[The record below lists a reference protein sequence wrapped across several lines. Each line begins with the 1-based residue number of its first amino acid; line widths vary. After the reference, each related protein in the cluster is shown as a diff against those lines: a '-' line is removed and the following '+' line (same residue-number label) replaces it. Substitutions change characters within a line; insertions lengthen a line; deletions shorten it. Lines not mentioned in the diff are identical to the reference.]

1 MLPVIK
7 GEKATRAQIMLYAVL
22 LVATTMLLPLM
33 HATGPVYLVA
43 ASLLGALLLFAA
55 WQVWRKPG
63 NKVAWTMYRWSSMYL
78 MLIFLAL
85 MIDVLV

>member
-7 GEKATRAQIMLYAVL
+7 GEKTTRTQIMIYAVL
-22 LVATTMLLPLM
+22 LVASTMLLPLT
-33 HATGPVYLVA
+33 HATGPVYLVT
-43 ASLLGALLLFAA
+43 ASVLGILLLFAA